1 MYYSTHYSS
10 PLGPLT
16 LASDGEH
23 LAGLWLEGQ
32 KYFGDTVSGDMEER
46 DGLPVFAAARDW
58 LDRYFA
64 GGRPPVA
71 ELPLAPVG
79 GEFRQAVWKI
89 LCDIPYGEV
98 TTYGEIAR
106 KMAARGN
113 RRSMSAQAVGG
124 AVGHNPISIIIPCH
138 RVVEW
143 TCPAF
148 LCRKRAPPFKGG
160 RECPAQAE
168 RCRQTVRRGNQT
180 PFRCL
185 AISIKQKPQA
195 LINSNLRYE
204 KSGRPGRNRTYIVG
218 TGNRCPIH

>member
-1 MYYSTHYSS
+1 MYYSTYYSS

-79 GEFRQAVWKI
+79 ESSAR
-89 LCDIPYGEV
+89 PYG
-98 TTYGEIAR
+98 R
-106 KMAARGN
+106 F
-113 RRSMSAQAVGG
+113 SATSLTEKL
-124 AVGHNPISIIIPCH
+124 PL
-138 RVVEW
+138 
-143 TCPAF
+143 T
-148 LCRKRAPPFKGG
+148 
-160 RECPAQAE
+160 E
-168 RCRQTVRRGNQT
+168 R
-180 PFRCL
+180 L
-185 AISIKQKPQA
+185 
-195 LINSNLRYE
+195 
-204 KSGRPGRNRTYIVG
+204 PGRWPRAGIEG
-218 TGNRCPIH
+218 ACLLRQ

>member
-1 MYYSTHYSS
+1 MMYYSTHYSS

-46 DGLPVFAAARDW
+46 DGLSVFAAARDW

-64 GGRPPVA
+64 GGRPPIA

-138 RVVEW
+138 RVVGAGGSLTGYAGGIAAKIRLLKLEGVDMSRLFM
-143 TCPAF
+143 P
-148 LCRKRAPPFKGG
+148 KKG
-160 RECPAQAE
+160 
-168 RCRQTVRRGNQT
+168 T
-180 PFRCL
+180 
-185 AISIKQKPQA
+185 A
-195 LINSNLRYE
+195 L
-204 KSGRPGRNRTYIVG
+204 
-218 TGNRCPIH
+218 

>member
-1 MYYSTHYSS
+1 MYYSTYYSS

-124 AVGHNPISIIIPCH
+124 AGGHNPISIIIPCTG
-138 RVVEW
+138 W
-143 TCPAF
+143 W
-148 LCRKRAPPFKGG
+148 
-160 RECPAQAE
+160 AQAE
-168 RCRQTVRRGNQT
+168 PDGLCRRNCRENQSSE
-180 PFRCL
+180 
-185 AISIKQKPQA
+185 A
-195 LINSNLRYE
+195 
-204 KSGRPGRNRTYIVG
+204 
-218 TGNRCPIH
+218 

>member
-98 TTYGEIAR
+98 TTYG
-106 KMAARGN
+106 GSC
-113 RRSMSAQAVGG
+113 RSWPERFSL
-124 AVGHNPISIIIPCH
+124 
-138 RVVEW
+138 
-143 TCPAF
+143 PA
-148 LCRKRAPPFKGG
+148 C
-160 RECPAQAE
+160 
-168 RCRQTVRRGNQT
+168 
-180 PFRCL
+180 
-185 AISIKQKPQA
+185 
-195 LINSNLRYE
+195 
-204 KSGRPGRNRTYIVG
+204 
-218 TGNRCPIH
+218 

>member
-79 GEFRQAVWKI
+79 GEFRQA
-89 LCDIPYGEV
+89 YG
-98 TTYGEIAR
+98 R
-106 KMAARGN
+106 F
-113 RRSMSAQAVGG
+113 SATF
-124 AVGHNPISIIIPCH
+124 P
-138 RVVEW
+138 
-143 TCPAF
+143 T
-148 LCRKRAPPFKGG
+148 
-160 RECPAQAE
+160 E
-168 RCRQTVRRGNQT
+168 RLPLTER
-180 PFRCL
+180 L
-185 AISIKQKPQA
+185 
-195 LINSNLRYE
+195 
-204 KSGRPGRNRTYIVG
+204 PGRWPRAGIEG
-218 TGNRCPIH
+218 ACLLRQ